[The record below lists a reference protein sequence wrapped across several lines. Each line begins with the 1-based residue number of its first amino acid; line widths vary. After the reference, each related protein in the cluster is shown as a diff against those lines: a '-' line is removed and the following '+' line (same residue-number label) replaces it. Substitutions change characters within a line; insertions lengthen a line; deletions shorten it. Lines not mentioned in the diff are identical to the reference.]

1 MGMLE
6 VSKSKKAVVL
16 LSGGLDSSTLAYYVK
31 SKGYDVYAI
40 SFDYGQKSQREL
52 DASRKIGQLLGVK
65 EHKFIKIDLKN
76 IGGSALTSNIDVPES
91 DTTYDS
97 KKQGISDIRDI
108 PITYVPARNTIFL
121 SIALAY
127 AEVID
132 ANVIFYGANCIDYSG
147 YPDCRPEF
155 IDAFNNLAKV
165 GTKKGIEG
173 GTIKIEAPF
182 LFYTK
187 KDIVKTALDL
197 GVPIEETW
205 SCYSDGD
212 EPCGKCDSC
221 IIRQKAIDEVIS
233 ERNELRDRLY

>member
-1 MGMLE
+1 MLE

-65 EHKFIKIDLKN
+65 EHKFIKIDLKS
-76 IGGSALTSNIDVPES
+76 IGGSALTSNIDVPEA

-132 ANVIFYGANCIDYSG
+132 ADVIFYGANCIDYSG

>member
-1 MGMLE
+1 MLE
-6 VSKSKKAVVL
+6 VFENKKAVVL

-31 SKGYDVYAI
+31 NMGYDLYPI
-40 SFDYGQKSQREL
+40 SFDYGQKSRREL
-52 DASRKIGQLLGVK
+52 DASIKIGRSLGVK
-65 EHKFIKIDLKN
+65 DHKFIKIDLKS
-76 IGGSALTSNIDVPES
+76 IGGSALTSDIDVPKTGDLDNKRQE
-91 DTTYDS
+91 
-97 KKQGISDIRDI
+97 ISDKKDI

-132 ANVIFYGANCIDYSG
+132 ADVIFYGANCIDYSG

-155 IDAFNNLAKV
+155 IDAFNNLAKW
-165 GTKKGIEG
+165 GTKKGVEGKTIE
-173 GTIKIEAPF
+173 IEAPF

-205 SCYSDGD
+205 SCYDDGD
-212 EPCGKCDSC
+212 EPCGRCDSC
-221 IIRQKAIDEVIS
+221 IIRQKAIDEVNAEI
-233 ERNELRDRLY
+233 RNEKKNR

>member
-1 MGMLE
+1 MFE
-6 VSKSKKAVVL
+6 NKKAVVL

-31 SKGYDVYAI
+31 NMGYDLYPI
-40 SFDYGQKSQREL
+40 SFDYGQKSRREL
-52 DASRKIGQLLGVK
+52 DASIKIGRSLGVK
-65 EHKFIKIDLKN
+65 DHKFIKIDLKS
-76 IGGSALTSNIDVPES
+76 IGGSALTSDIDVPKTGDLDNKRQE
-91 DTTYDS
+91 
-97 KKQGISDIRDI
+97 ISDKKDI

-132 ANVIFYGANCIDYSG
+132 ADVIFYGANCIDYSG

-155 IDAFNNLAKV
+155 IDAFNNLAKW
-165 GTKKGIEG
+165 GTKKGVEGKTIE
-173 GTIKIEAPF
+173 IEAPF

-205 SCYSDGD
+205 SCYDDGD
-212 EPCGKCDSC
+212 EPCGRCDSC
-221 IIRQKAIDEVIS
+221 IIRQKAIDEVNAEI
-233 ERNELRDRLY
+233 RNEKKNR

>member
-1 MGMLE
+1 MLGVFE
-6 VSKSKKAVVL
+6 NKKAVVL

-31 SKGYDVYAI
+31 NMGYDLYTI
-40 SFDYGQKSQREL
+40 SFDYGQKSRREL
-52 DASRKIGQLLGVK
+52 DASRKIGRLLGVK
-65 EHKFIKIDLKN
+65 DHKFIKIDLKI
-76 IGGSALTSNIDVPES
+76 IGGSALTSEIDVPKT
-91 DTTYDS
+91 DDLDN
-97 KKQGISDIRDI
+97 KKQEISDKKEI

-132 ANVIFYGANCIDYSG
+132 ADVIFYGANCIDYSG

-155 IDAFNNLAKV
+155 IDAFNNLAKL

-173 GTIKIEAPF
+173 KTIKIEAPF

-205 SCYSDGD
+205 SCYNDGD
-212 EPCGKCDSC
+212 EPCGRCDSC
-221 IIRQKAIDEVIS
+221 IIRQKAIDEVNAEIKK
-233 ERNELRDRLY
+233 R

>member
-65 EHKFIKIDLKN
+65 EHKFIKIDLKS
-76 IGGSALTSNIDVPES
+76 IGGSALTSNIDVPEA

-132 ANVIFYGANCIDYSG
+132 ADVIFYGANCIDYSG

>member
-1 MGMLE
+1 MLE

-31 SKGYDVYAI
+31 SKGYDVHAI

-65 EHKFIKIDLKN
+65 EHKFIKIDLKS

>member
-65 EHKFIKIDLKN
+65 EHKFIKIDLKS